1 MSPQALLLALT
12 LAAAVPATPDSSAP
26 APSAPS
32 VKSGDIPRATI
43 ALADSLIAVE
53 TRVHWTRSDP
63 ESALAEARRNGM
75 PVFVDFYAT
84 WCAPCHWMDRVVYS
98 DPLLSEVAQGVIM
111 LRVDIDQPDGQALA
125 RRFDVTAYP
134 TLIHIAPSGKEA
146 VRWVGP
152 LNLRDT
158 RLNLGQA
165 AVPAERRPDVEAL
178 LAKHPADAVTA
189 SSAVLFYGCRGEVE
203 NARAVIASYEK
214 ATTGAPA
221 KERAPA
227 YLSLGKAE
235 EFAGHDDRA
244 IDAYGRVLS
253 VDPDGMWA
261 WRAWLGLSACLEHQG
276 KPLDAIVA
284 AQQAKA
290 RGPQL
295 PFLEARVARL
305 DLKLPRP
312 TPPPGVDDGAH

>member
-1 MSPQALLLALT
+1 VSPGTLLLALA
-12 LAAAVPATPDSSAP
+12 LAAASPASKTSP
-26 APSAPS
+26 ASPASPPPPSLEIS
-32 VKSGDIPRATI
+32 RAQI
-43 ALADSLIAVE
+43 ARADSLIAVE
-53 TRVHWTRSDP
+53 TRVHWTRTNP
-63 ESALAEARRNGM
+63 ESALAQARRDGM
-75 PVFVDFYAT
+75 PVFLDFYAT

-98 DPLLSEVAQGVIM
+98 DPLLSEVAQGVVM
-111 LRVDIDQPDGQALA
+111 LRVDIDQADGQALA

-134 TLIHIAPSGKEA
+134 TLIHISPEGKEA

-165 AVPAERRPDVEAL
+165 AVPAERRADVEAQV
-178 LAKHPADAVTA
+178 AKGPADAIKQ

-203 NARAVIASYEK
+203 NARAVVTRYEK
-214 ATTGAPA
+214 ATIGSPA
-221 KERAPA
+221 KDRAPV

-253 VDPDGMWA
+253 IDPDGLWA
-261 WRAWLGLSACLEHQG
+261 WRAWLGMSTCLEHQG

-284 AQQAKA
+284 AQQAA
-290 RGPQL
+290 TRGPRL

-305 DLKLPRP
+305 EMRLPRP
-312 TPPPGVDDGAH
+312 TAPPGVDDGPN

>member
-1 MSPQALLLALT
+1 
-12 LAAAVPATPDSSAP
+12 
-26 APSAPS
+26 
-32 VKSGDIPRATI
+32 
-43 ALADSLIAVE
+43 
-53 TRVHWTRSDP
+53 
-63 ESALAEARRNGM
+63 
-75 PVFVDFYAT
+75 
-84 WCAPCHWMDRVVYS
+84 VYS

-134 TLIHIAPSGKEA
+134 TLIHVAASGKEA

-165 AVPAERRPDVEAL
+165 AVPAERRADVEAQV
-178 LAKHPADAVTA
+178 AKRPADAVTV

-203 NARAVIASYEK
+203 NARALVARYDK
-214 ATTGAPA
+214 AAIGSPA
-221 KERAPA
+221 KSRAPV

-244 IDAYGRVLS
+244 IDAYGSVLAI
-253 VDPDGMWA
+253 DPDGVWA
-261 WRAWLGLSACLEHQG
+261 WRAWLGMSACLEHQG
-276 KPLDAIVA
+276 KPLDAITA

-305 DLKLPRP
+305 EMRLPRP
-312 TPPPGVDDGAH
+312 TPPPGVDDGAN